1 MADLDKFTKD
11 LTSEHDT
18 LTKAFEA
25 AQVKAEA
32 EWAKYEQ
39 ARAAIVAF
47 RAKYGKVLKALEAG
61 AVKVEG

>member
-11 LTSEHDT
+11 LISEHDA

-32 EWAKYEQ
+32 EWADYEQ
-39 ARAAIVAF
+39 KKAAVSAW
-47 RAKYGKVLKALEAG
+47 RAKYGKVYKALQDG